1 VLGVVGYFL
10 LRKDPNQVT
19 AQIKF
24 GANEA
29 LSSLS
34 QYADYP
40 EAARIAYSSDNKY
53 LAYVGIDLNVKVVDI
68 QAKNLVAEFKNQNN
82 ASGDSAQALIFMSEN
97 KSILLCTKRGF
108 LQVWDLSTKAEV
120 LKNNFATTVESLEVT
135 KDFKKAVVLVDD
147 AIKVWSF
154 DTQKVER
161 EIKLK
166 KNDVLDIALSP
177 DNQFIGGI
185 DFGGKVHLWKFE
197 TAEKVKEL
205 DYGVRGQVQFTHDS
219 KYLIAS
225 SPVLSKLIYVW
236 NLSTLDLVAEI
247 EHQDE
252 IQSIAVSDDS
262 KYLVSSSDKE
272 VRISE
277 IETGALANY
286 YLDVGKVR
294 AVGIS
299 KGNRYLI
306 TADEAKHLKVI
317 NLETK
322 KQVIDTDVG
331 KSLKSLT
338 LSSDQGYVY
347 GVSLLNELNLWKV
360 AP

>member
-1 VLGVVGYFL
+1 
-10 LRKDPNQVT
+10 
-19 AQIKF
+19 
-24 GANEA
+24 
-29 LSSLS
+29 
-34 QYADYP
+34 
-40 EAARIAYSSDNKY
+40 
-53 LAYVGIDLNVKVVDI
+53 
-68 QAKNLVAEFKNQNN
+68 
-82 ASGDSAQALIFMSEN
+82 M
-97 KSILLCTKRGF
+97 
-108 LQVWDLSTKAEV
+108 
-120 LKNNFATTVESLEVT
+120 
-135 KDFKKAVVLVDD
+135 
-147 AIKVWSF
+147 
-154 DTQKVER
+154 
-161 EIKLK
+161 
-166 KNDVLDIALSP
+166 
-177 DNQFIGGI
+177 
-185 DFGGKVHLWKFE
+185 
-197 TAEKVKEL
+197 
-205 DYGVRGQVQFTHDS
+205 
-219 KYLIAS
+219 
-225 SPVLSKLIYVW
+225 
-236 NLSTLDLVAEI
+236 
-247 EHQDE
+247 
-252 IQSIAVSDDS
+252 SDDS

>member
-1 VLGVVGYFL
+1 
-10 LRKDPNQVT
+10 
-19 AQIKF
+19 
-24 GANEA
+24 
-29 LSSLS
+29 
-34 QYADYP
+34 
-40 EAARIAYSSDNKY
+40 
-53 LAYVGIDLNVKVVDI
+53 
-68 QAKNLVAEFKNQNN
+68 
-82 ASGDSAQALIFMSEN
+82 
-97 KSILLCTKRGF
+97 
-108 LQVWDLSTKAEV
+108 
-120 LKNNFATTVESLEVT
+120 
-135 KDFKKAVVLVDD
+135 VDD